1 MRLSEW
7 RKAAPSKEAGGPKVG
22 ALVDPVLA
30 ALGADD
36 DPHGWVAWG
45 DEPGVRYTILVPTA
59 AGLITCFV
67 RVNVPSEGARV
78 SAKLVRW
85 NRVQSGELAVE
96 TSAGHRLVSFQ
107 VEGNVLQGADETAD
121 RIAGF
126 ALEVFAAVD
135 GRPRPEPRPSARR
148 RAAGPRTTTTATPRA
163 AAARRSTTG
172 SSR

>member
-7 RKAAPSKEAGGPKVG
+7 RRAAPSKEAGGPKVA

-45 DEPGVRYTILVPTA
+45 DEPGVRYTILVPTP
-59 AGLITCFV
+59 AGLVTCFV
-67 RVNVPSEGARV
+67 RVNVPGEGARV
-78 SAKLVRW
+78 SAKLIRW
-85 NRVQSGELAVE
+85 NRVQTGELAVE

-107 VEGNVLQGADETAD
+107 VEGNVLQGADDTAD

-126 ALEVFAAVD
+126 ALEMLAAVD
-135 GRPRPEPRPSARR
+135 GRARPEPRQPARR
-148 RAAGPRTTTTATPRA
+148 RAASSPNATAAKPSA
-163 AAARRSTTG
+163 AVARRPATG
-172 SSR
+172 PSR